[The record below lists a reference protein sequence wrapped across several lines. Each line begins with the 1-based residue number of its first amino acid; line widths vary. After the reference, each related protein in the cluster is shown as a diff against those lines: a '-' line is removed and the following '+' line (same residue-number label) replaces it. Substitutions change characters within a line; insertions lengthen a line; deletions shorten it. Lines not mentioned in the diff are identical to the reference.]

1 MFPSHDQGGELGF
14 GYFALDYKSESL
26 KFTTYTPEK
35 VTDLEIEVLQYYNP
49 LVRNNFKQFLNGLLE
64 IQPTGYEFRI
74 NSVVRS
80 FADAIRIYK
89 GEGNN
94 FTSLSS
100 MHLWGTAIDISIYEA
115 GAIDQEDGKGKKY
128 LLYGK
133 GEPFTQ
139 KWRDLGIED
148 LAYDEG
154 LRWGGTFKDP
164 KSKNIWDNVHFDAR
178 KIILDEGW
186 TKSKARKAITKVFPS
201 LEPYI
206 TDSFNFNNYK
216 DIDKELR
223 LALDSFTLEG
233 NNWEIDKNDDDRDW
247 ETK

>member
-1 MFPSHDQGGELGF
+1 MFKIVSQSRSKGGELGF

-100 MHLWGTAIDISIYEA
+100 MHFWVNGSPFPYKRYFFPLPSSWSIA
-115 GAIDQEDGKGKKY
+115 PA
-128 LLYGK
+128 
-133 GEPFTQ
+133 
-139 KWRDLGIED
+139 
-148 LAYDEG
+148 
-154 LRWGGTFKDP
+154 
-164 KSKNIWDNVHFDAR
+164 S
-178 KIILDEGW
+178 
-186 TKSKARKAITKVFPS
+186 
-201 LEPYI
+201 
-206 TDSFNFNNYK
+206 
-216 DIDKELR
+216 
-223 LALDSFTLEG
+223 
-233 NNWEIDKNDDDRDW
+233 
-247 ETK
+247 